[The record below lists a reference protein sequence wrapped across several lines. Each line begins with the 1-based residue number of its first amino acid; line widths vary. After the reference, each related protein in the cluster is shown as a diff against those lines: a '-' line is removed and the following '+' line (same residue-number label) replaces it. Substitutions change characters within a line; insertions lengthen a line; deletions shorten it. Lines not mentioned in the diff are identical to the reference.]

1 MHNIF
6 PSIPGKT
13 MDNLRNWI
21 SIKLATSEKQMRKY
35 ASKPSFERF
44 RIFNED
50 LDGIQNKVT
59 NLLLNKPVY
68 DGCAI
73 LDLSK
78 TVMYDFHYNVM
89 TPRYGHN
96 LHLLFNDTDS
106 LMNEIFTEKMSLN
119 LWEKHHRVNI
129 LGPFVHFLNLDRRSP
144 GCSTWSLVIQSQDWY
159 WLGRAFSWRWWHQLL
174 VLLILCFLRLLLYLL
189 RA

>member
-1 MHNIF
+1 
-6 PSIPGKT
+6 
-13 MDNLRNWI
+13 
-21 SIKLATSEKQMRKY
+21 MRKY
-35 ASKPSFERF
+35 ASKPSFGRF

-73 LDLSK
+73 LDLSQ

-89 TPRYGHN
+89 TPRYGNN

-106 LMNEIFTEKMSLN
+106 LMYEIFTDD
-119 LWEKHHRVNI
+119 I
-129 LGPFVHFLNLDRRSP
+129 
-144 GCSTWSLVIQSQDWY
+144 Y
-159 WLGRAFSWRWWHQLL
+159 
-174 VLLILCFLRLLLYLL
+174 
-189 RA
+189 

>member
-1 MHNIF
+1 
-6 PSIPGKT
+6 
-13 MDNLRNWI
+13 
-21 SIKLATSEKQMRKY
+21 MRKY

-68 DGCAI
+68 VGCSI

-89 TPRYGHN
+89 TPRYGNN

-106 LMNEIFTEKMSLN
+106 LMYEIFTDD
-119 LWEKHHRVNI
+119 I
-129 LGPFVHFLNLDRRSP
+129 
-144 GCSTWSLVIQSQDWY
+144 Y
-159 WLGRAFSWRWWHQLL
+159 
-174 VLLILCFLRLLLYLL
+174 
-189 RA
+189 